1 MVDFVRK
8 YAPDYAKNVVPVL
21 SPVLTHTKILRQTF
35 GDEIGVVFFGPC
47 VAKKNESDRH
57 QELLDLALTFA
68 DLEEWLTEEGIDPA
82 SINPSDYQNMVPE
95 SAEDPPVSR
104 LRRGFF
110 WYPIECAL
118 CHLYPTLMR
127 RPRPLSDL
135 KISGRIKYNY
145 HRNKELP
152 LCQRKSSVESTVFRL
167 FKLSH

>member
-1 MVDFVRK
+1 MSK
-8 YAPDYAKNVVPVL
+8 LYTITLN
-21 SPVLTHTKILRQTF
+21 
-35 GDEIGVVFFGPC
+35 GV
-47 VAKKNESDRH
+47 
-57 QELLDLALTFA
+57 
-68 DLEEWLTEEGIDPA
+68 TEEVYNKATDYIEKHALRLNYRPEVSTIDAEFPDDIDPA
-82 SINPSDYQNMVPE
+82 KSPE
-95 SAEDPPVSR
+95 LQEAYIRNVRCMRLQCVKTYHKFRKRKPLPPVSR

-110 WYPIECAL
+110 WYPIEFAL